1 MAKGKKKKDD
11 GEKQEG
17 APPDPGI
24 AAFEAGHY
32 PTARRLFQQ
41 KLSTDLAEGERRLL
55 TSLLAAMRLDDHAW
69 KTGLGCIALYLLVIA
84 IGILK
89 QP

>member
-11 GEKQEG
+11 GEKQGPG
-17 APPDPGI
+17 APDPGI

-32 PTARRLFQQ
+32 PTARRLFQE
-41 KLSTDLAEGERRLL
+41 KLKGDLAEGERRLMS
-55 TSLLAAMRLDDHAW
+55 SLLSAMRLDDHAW
-69 KTGLGCIALYLLVIA
+69 KTGLGCVALYILVIA
-84 IGILK
+84 IAILK